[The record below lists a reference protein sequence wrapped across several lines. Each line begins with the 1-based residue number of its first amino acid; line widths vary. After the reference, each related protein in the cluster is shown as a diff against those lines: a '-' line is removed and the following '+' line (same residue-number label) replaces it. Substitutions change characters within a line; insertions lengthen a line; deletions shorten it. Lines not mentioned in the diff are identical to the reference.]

1 MVNLSPYPGVDD
13 INGFEVNE
21 KSEVVNF
28 KLLLMSSGRLSVVG
42 SIA

>member
-1 MVNLSPYPGVDD
+1 MVNLSPYPEVDD
-13 INGFEVNE
+13 INGFEVKE
-21 KSEVVNF
+21 KSEVNF